1 MRYNIPM
8 KLFTPY
14 HRRATGNRAEK
25 LAEKYLHQQGLKTVA
40 NNYHCRFGEIDLIMQ
55 NNDQT
60 LIFVEVRSRAA
71 NARVSAIESINTEKI
86 KKIRK
91 TAQYYLMR
99 YQKMPNCRFD
109 VIAMT
114 QNLQNSGY
122 TIDWI
127 KNAF

>member
-1 MRYNIPM
+1 M
-8 KLFTPY
+8 KLFKQY
-14 HRRATGNRAEK
+14 HRRIMGKDAEK
-25 LAEKYLHQQGLKTVA
+25 IAEKYLHQQGLKTLA
-40 NNYHCRFGEIDLIMQ
+40 TNYHCRFGEIDLIMQ
-55 NNDQT
+55 NKEQT

-71 NARVSAIESINTEKI
+71 NASISAIESIDMGKI

-91 TAQYYLMR
+91 TARYYLMR
-99 YQKMPNCRFD
+99 YQKMPDCRFD

-114 QNLQNSGY
+114 QNSQNSGY

>member
-1 MRYNIPM
+1 M
-8 KLFTPY
+8 KLFTAY
-14 HRRATGNRAEK
+14 HRHRTGSHTEK
-25 LAEKYLHQQGLKTVA
+25 LAEKYLHQQGLKTLA
-40 NNYHCRFGEIDLIMQ
+40 SNYHCRFGEIDLIMQ
-55 NNDQT
+55 DNEQT

-71 NARVSAIESINTEKI
+71 NAKVSAIESIDTGKM

-99 YQKMPNCRFD
+99 YQKMPDCRFD

-114 QNLQNSGY
+114 QNPQNSGY

>member
-1 MRYNIPM
+1 M
-8 KLFTPY
+8 KLFKQY

-40 NNYHCRFGEIDLIMQ
+40 SNYHCRFGEIDLIMQ

-71 NARVSAIESINTEKI
+71 NAKVSAIESINAEKI

-114 QNLQNSGY
+114 QNSQNSGY